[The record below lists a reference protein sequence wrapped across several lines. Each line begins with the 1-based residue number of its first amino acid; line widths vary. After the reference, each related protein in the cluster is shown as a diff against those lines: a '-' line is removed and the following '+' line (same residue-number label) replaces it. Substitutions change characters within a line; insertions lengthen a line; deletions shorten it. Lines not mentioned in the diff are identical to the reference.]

1 MKSLKRT
8 ICLILFVLSFSCVF
22 SQLRNDTILINLEK
36 IDENGG
42 FIEDENKNKRDLELL
57 SVLPVITY
65 NPEFDELCIESDIVN
80 FDNVVYEICDV
91 NASVVS
97 YGTVSLLKN
106 EEVFVSTSMLPSG
119 MGYIYISIGG
129 STFVGEFRKE

>member
-1 MKSLKRT
+1 MRT
-8 ICLILFVLSFSCVF
+8 LRILICISLFVLSKSAAF
-22 SQLRNDTILINLEK
+22 SQSDEDKTYIPLEETFSNDGSSDDIKGDDTKL
-36 IDENGG
+36 
-42 FIEDENKNKRDLELL
+42 KRDLELL

-97 YGTVSLLKN
+97 YGT
-106 EEVFVSTSMLPSG
+106 
-119 MGYIYISIGG
+119 IISDQIID
-129 STFVGEFRKE
+129 